1 MMRSQLYI
9 LAAVL
14 AIMLTFSGAGLDQS
28 RKAPIYL
35 GMNYYQEPV
44 KLGGATYSVPEQS
57 RELRPSFWPSGPGFN
72 FSPNPNYAL
81 YMDSLNISEYH
92 VPSIVNFLKEDFS
105 PVGINYSYHAPSLGD
120 FASPNWSPTRDIQ
133 IYHVPAITNFLM
145 SNWQPP
151 QLEFDHYPTWIYQ
164 YLRG

>member
-1 MMRSQLYI
+1 
-9 LAAVL
+9 
-14 AIMLTFSGAGLDQS
+14 
-28 RKAPIYL
+28 
-35 GMNYYQEPV
+35 
-44 KLGGATYSVPEQS
+44 
-57 RELRPSFWPSGPGFN
+57 
-72 FSPNPNYAL
+72 
-81 YMDSLNISEYH
+81 
-92 VPSIVNFLKEDFS
+92 
-105 PVGINYSYHAPSLGD
+105 VGINYSYHAPSLGD